1 MFDWMQSPPQS
12 RRPERTLA
20 GLQTEIRARARLLAA
35 LGFDRAR
42 IQTRITS
49 ELWWEYELVGKP
61 RALTE
66 LPALV
71 AEACGHT
78 GAPAAE
84 TEAAP
89 AARKKPVR
97 RR

>member
-1 MFDWMQSPPQS
+1 MFDWMESPPQP

-42 IQTRITS
+42 IQTRITG

-61 RALTE
+61 RALAE

-71 AEACGHT
+71 AEGCGHVSA
-78 GAPAAE
+78 GGEAPAA
-84 TEAAP
+84 AP
-89 AARKKPVR
+89 ATKKKPAR